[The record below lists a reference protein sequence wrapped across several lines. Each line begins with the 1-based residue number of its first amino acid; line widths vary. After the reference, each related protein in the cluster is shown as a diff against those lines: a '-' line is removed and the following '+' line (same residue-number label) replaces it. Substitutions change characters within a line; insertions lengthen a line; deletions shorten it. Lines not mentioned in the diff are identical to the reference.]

1 MTEMIETQA
10 NATGLIFKGKPKSM
24 GAALAVMVAGALT
37 FSMGM
42 TTVFF
47 VEAMAWTFIIW
58 GGLLFYGHLID
69 MSTTYEVTDDAL
81 IVRSPLRFWSFGR
94 SMGWSFIKRLNV
106 VVERAE
112 ATEEDAGLQVIFIPE
127 GTTQM
132 VREDIPYYSQLA
144 EEIVARAG
152 LKAPKGSGMTKFDAI
167 PQDGKGQYSWQ

>member
-1 MTEMIETQA
+1 MTEMIEAQA

-24 GAALAVMVAGALT
+24 SAAVAVMVAGILT

-42 TTVFF
+42 NTVFF

-69 MSTTYEVTDDAL
+69 MSTTYEVTDEAL

-94 SMGWSFIKRLNV
+94 SMGWSFIKRMNV

-112 ATEEDAGLQVIFIPE
+112 ATEVDAGLQVIFIPE

-144 EEIVARAG
+144 QEIVTRAG
-152 LKAPKGSGMTKFDAI
+152 LKATKGSGMTKFDAL
-167 PQDGKGQYSWQ
+167 PQDGKGQYTWQ